1 MLAIETKD
9 LHKTYISGHFWAQ
22 KRNIA
27 LTGIN
32 LKVMKKEVYGLLGL
46 NGAGKTTLMKILLG
60 LVKPTKGTALVLGE
74 PSGSIGIRKKIAYLP
89 EMPYFPRYL
98 TPSEI
103 LNFYGKLYEL
113 PAKKRKLRTDSALR
127 ITGLFEKKNVMLKEF
142 SKGMLQRVGIAQL
155 LLNNCEV
162 FFLDEPTYGL
172 DPLATKEMRD
182 IILSLKKKGKTI
194 FLNTH
199 QINEVRQICD
209 RIGILHNGKM
219 IKEEYLRDIK
229 IPLEE
234 YFVKTVAHGKKAA
247 K

>member
-1 MLAIETKD
+1 MIAIETKD
-9 LHKTYISGHFWAQ
+9 LHKTYVGGHFWAR
-22 KRNIA
+22 KRNTA

-32 LKVMKKEVYGLLGL
+32 LVVKKKEVYGLLGL

-60 LVKPTKGTALVLGE
+60 LIKPTKGTALVLGE
-74 PSGSIGIRKKIAYLP
+74 PASSIGTRKKIAYLP

-103 LNFYGKLYEL
+103 LDFYGKLYEL
-113 PAKKRKLRTDSALR
+113 PAKVRKARADNALR
-127 ITGLFEKKNVMLKEF
+127 ITGLFEKKKVMLKDF

-219 IKEEYLRDIK
+219 VKEEQIKNIK
-229 IPLEE
+229 IPLED
-234 YFVKTVAHGKKAA
+234 YFVRTVAHGKKAD